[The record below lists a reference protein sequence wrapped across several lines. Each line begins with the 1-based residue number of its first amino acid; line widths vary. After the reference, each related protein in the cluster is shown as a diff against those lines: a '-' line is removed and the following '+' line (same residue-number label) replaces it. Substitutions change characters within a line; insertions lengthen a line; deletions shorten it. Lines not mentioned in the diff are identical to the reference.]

1 MFEYVISAFSDDFM
15 TSAIRRFNFDCRRSP
30 GRNSTCTVI
39 RAREVTTARA
49 AARPAGPLGSVH
61 VDLPSRAR
69 SARAECARVDR
80 VPNTLDAPRRG
91 RERLNAVYG
100 P

>member
-1 MFEYVISAFSDDFM
+1 VFEYVISAFSDDFM

-30 GRNSTCTVI
+30 GRNSTCTVPVI
-39 RAREVTTARA
+39 RAREVTTAR

-61 VDLPSRAR
+61 VDLPSRG
-69 SARAECARVDR
+69 ARAECARVDR